1 MIGSNWKFF
10 DASSGFPT
18 ILSIWL
24 VNNLTRVS
32 KWNILGL
39 YFPGSH
45 IVLPMGDKGKTTVM
59 IHTKY
64 SELPWGTTN

>member
-1 MIGSNWKFF
+1 MFF
-10 DASSGFPT
+10 DASSVFTT

-24 VNNLTRVS
+24 VNNLTRVL

-45 IVLPMGDKGKTTVM
+45 IILPMGGKGKTMVM
-59 IHTKY
+59 IHPKY
-64 SELPWGTTN
+64 SELPWGTTS